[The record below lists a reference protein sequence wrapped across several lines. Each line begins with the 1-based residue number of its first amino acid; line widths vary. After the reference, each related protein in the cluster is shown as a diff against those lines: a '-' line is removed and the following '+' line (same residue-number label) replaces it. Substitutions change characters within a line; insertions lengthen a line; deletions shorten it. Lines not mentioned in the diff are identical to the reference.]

1 MPLHSCLPATSHP
14 PCPLQSFL
22 PLQACFAG
30 AAAAPVGAADAVD
43 VDLVVVRAAPLAAG
57 ASVVVGAGAGADEG
71 ASFEHPDAPSKSP
84 ATAAD
89 TSELVVFMR
98 QSWEDNAEVV
108 VWASGSALDQC
119 PAFAPSQRS
128 ASSAAMHP
136 LPAAVT
142 ACR

>member
-1 MPLHSCLPATSHP
+1 MPLHPCLPGTSHP

-22 PLQACFAG
+22 PLHACFAG
-30 AAAAPVGAADAVD
+30 AAAAPAGVADAVD
-43 VDLVVVRAAPLAAG
+43 VVVVRTAPLAAG
-57 ASVVVGAGAGADEG
+57 ASVLGAGAGAGDDEG
-71 ASFEHPDAPSKSP
+71 ESFEHPDAPSKSP

-89 TSELVVFMR
+89 TSDFVVFMR
-98 QSWEDNAEVV
+98 QSWKDTAQVV
-108 VWASGSALDQC
+108 VWASGSAPDQC